1 MSAAVRATGF
11 RIARQFTLAV
21 TLCAAV
27 VGGAVATAMPVDSSV
42 SRQVV
47 AGSADNNWPTV
58 PVTPQDNNWPT
69 TPTTPQD
76 NNWPSNSSAL

>member
-21 TLCAAV
+21 ILCAAV
-27 VGGAVATAMPVDSSV
+27 AGGAVATALPVENSV

-47 AGSADNNWPTV
+47 AGSADNNWPAV
-58 PVTPQDNNWPT
+58 PMTTQDNNWPT
-69 TPTTPQD
+69 ASMSTQD
-76 NNWPSNSSAL
+76 NNWPSNSSVL